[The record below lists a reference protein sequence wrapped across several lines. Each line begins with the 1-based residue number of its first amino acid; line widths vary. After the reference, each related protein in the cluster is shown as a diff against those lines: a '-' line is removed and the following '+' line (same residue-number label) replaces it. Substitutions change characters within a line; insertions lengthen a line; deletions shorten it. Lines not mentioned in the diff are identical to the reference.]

1 MRIKISLSLIEQK
14 TRSDEVRKK
23 RKEERKKEK
32 KEGRKE
38 RKIDENIDPSLF
50 SYVDRQQVEGKNTR
64 ARIQASDDSDHLE
77 RLPDLAVE

>member
-14 TRSDEVRKK
+14 TRSDEVRKI
-23 RKEERKKEK
+23 RKEER